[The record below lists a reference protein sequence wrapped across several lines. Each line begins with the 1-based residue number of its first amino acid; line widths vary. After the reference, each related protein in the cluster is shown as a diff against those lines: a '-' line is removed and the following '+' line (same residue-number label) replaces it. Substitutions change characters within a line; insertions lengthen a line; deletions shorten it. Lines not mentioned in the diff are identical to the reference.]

1 MRIDGTAPRG
11 IIMESAHA
19 QRRRLIVYV
28 AGLSEAPHAAKDLFD
43 KLRHEPGYG
52 PDEAVY
58 WQFPEPVT
66 RLSRGSLTARCRDLA
81 DRIDA
86 YWTGPRRTEEIV
98 LIGHSIGGVMLRY
111 AFLQALRGLDG
122 PQLAWADAVSRIV
135 LLAAPNRGV
144 DLDRAPWP
152 FRMPAKV
159 LVPLLQMFT
168 VLEMLCG
175 SPFITNLRIQWLR
188 EIADLGDK
196 APTVVQV
203 RARNDWAVDSEDS
216 RDLETLPTGVQ
227 KLMPNAT
234 HADIACTRRK
244 VREDYTGQRYDI
256 LRWAIT
262 EDVESTNP
270 SPLPEHEA
278 TIKSVVFALHGIR
291 SGNGE
296 WPNEL
301 ERKLHELEPDVL
313 VVTPSYGRLSAYD
326 FALPF
331 TRRRNL
337 RWFADQYSYFLARH
351 PGIPFHF
358 VGHSNGTYLFGQ
370 SLEQIPAL
378 AFQNVFLAGSVLPR
392 EFDWVECADRGQIGS
407 LVNVCASADK
417 PVAWLCSALRGLGM
431 RDVGVGGFTGFDSVP
446 PGTLQVRYIKGGHG
460 AALVAKRLPGVVGFV
475 HDNEA
480 PCEADHA
487 APGKFFELMSRFAPV
502 ATWLTGGAL
511 IGLGWLSVA
520 MLGPLVGL
528 GVIAGMLVTTY
539 TALEVA

>member
-1 MRIDGTAPRG
+1 
-11 IIMESAHA
+11 MESAHP

-28 AGLSEAPHAAKDLFD
+28 AGLSEPPHAAKDLFN

-52 PDEAVY
+52 PDEAIY

-66 RLSRGSLTARCRDLA
+66 RFSRGSLTARCRDLA

-86 YWTGPRRTEEIV
+86 YWTGPRRTAEIV

-122 PQLAWADAVSRIV
+122 PQLAWADAVTRIV

-144 DLDRAPWP
+144 DLNRAPWP
-152 FRMPAKV
+152 CRVMAK
-159 LVPLLQMFT
+159 LLAPLLGTFT
-168 VLEMLCG
+168 VLDMLCG
-175 SPFITNLRIQWLR
+175 TPFITNLRIQWLR

-203 RARNDWAVDSEDS
+203 RARNDWAVDREDS
-216 RDLETLPTGVQ
+216 RDLESLPTGAQ
-227 KLMPNAT
+227 KLMPNST
-234 HADIACTRRK
+234 HADIACTGRK

-262 EDVESTNP
+262 EDVASTDP
-270 SPLPEHEA
+270 SPLSEYEA
-278 TIKSVVFALHGIR
+278 NIKSVVFALHGIR

-296 WPNEL
+296 WPTEL
-301 ERKLHELEPDVL
+301 ETKLHELGNDVL

-337 RWFADQYSYFLARH
+337 RWFADQYSYHLARH
-351 PGIPFHF
+351 PGVPFHF

-370 SLEQIPAL
+370 SLKQIPAME
-378 AFQNVFLAGSVLPR
+378 FHNVFLAGSVLPR
-392 EFDWVECADRGQIGS
+392 EFDWVRCADSGQIRT

-460 AALVAKRLPGVVGFV
+460 AALMDKRLPGVVGFV
-475 HDNEA
+475 HDGEP
-480 PCEADHA
+480 PCEAEHTE
-487 APGKFFELMSRFAPV
+487 PTEFFELMSRSAPI
-502 ATWLTGGAL
+502 ATWVAGAAL
-511 IGLGWLSVA
+511 IGLGWLAVA
-520 MLGPLVGL
+520 TLGPLIGL
-528 GVIAGMLVTTY
+528 GVVGGLLAAAY
-539 TALEVA
+539 TGLQVA